1 MRRQLGLAIR
11 QSQTDQPPD
20 VTAGLPFPLLRLRL
34 LKHKP
39 QTQVLQCEY
48 TQDQAATDKPCI
60 VKLFSPRAQVAFE
73 SELCVYSL
81 EETPSERASKLWPGS
96 WTTAQYRSFLAGN
109 FPMLRRPVNQVQVLV
124 LSFIANSIPLS
135 DINGSSRVGVS
146 KAALKALHKLHNFGH
161 CTRRSLCGQPLDRAE
176 RPSNSNLGR
185 FIVLGANAISSD
197 RHLL

>member
-1 MRRQLGLAIR
+1 MTIHAEIE
-11 QSQTDQPPD
+11 D
-20 VTAGLPFPLLRLRL
+20 F
-34 LKHKP
+34 
-39 QTQVLQCEY
+39 LQ
-48 TQDQAATDKPCI
+48 
-60 VKLFSPRAQVAFE
+60 
-73 SELCVYSL
+73 
-81 EETPSERASKLWPGS
+81 
-96 WTTAQYRSFLAGN
+96 FLAGN